1 MIDIATVGWLTMDDI
16 VLLDHSCRPG
26 VLGGGA
32 LYSAIGAQIWSE
44 SVGVH
49 SVTGREV
56 YEDVRTRI
64 AARGLDG
71 EGVGAIDGAGLQLW
85 LLHESETFKRQVPKL
100 NSATAEDM
108 DRGRGPLP
116 EAYRRARGFHVAPQ
130 SPEGT
135 TENVRDAVRAAASA
149 RRDCGYSFG
158 RIHRPPPVRRS
169 RFPARRVRFPSE
181 RAGDRA
187 DLGAVGHWR
196 MAARDRVA
204 PQMPYGREA
213 RRAWISRLRRRER
226 RLDPYASAPGRI
238 LSIRQ
243 APATA
248 IAGAS
253 SRVSRPA
260 GRSPNALRWE
270 PCRRRMLSKPAER
283 SKRNGRATPLVR
295 RGYSACLRR
304 PDMRIRKAVHSHAV

>member
-32 LYSAIGAQIWSE
+32 LYSAIGAQIWSD

-100 NSATAEDM
+100 NSATAEEM

-116 EAYRRARGFHVAPQ
+116 EAYRGARGFHVAPQ
-130 SPEGT
+130 TPG
-135 TENVRDAVRAAASA
+135 RHGRKRA
-149 RRDCGYSFG
+149 RRC
-158 RIHRPPPVRRS
+158 
-169 RFPARRVRFPSE
+169 PS
-181 RAGDRA
+181 
-187 DLGAVGHWR
+187 
-196 MAARDRVA
+196 
-204 PQMPYGREA
+204 
-213 RRAWISRLRRRER
+213 
-226 RLDPYASAPGRI
+226 
-238 LSIRQ
+238 
-243 APATA
+243 
-248 IAGAS
+248 
-253 SRVSRPA
+253 
-260 GRSPNALRWE
+260 
-270 PCRRRMLSKPAER
+270 CRTGPS
-283 SKRNGRATPLVR
+283 
-295 RGYSACLRR
+295 
-304 PDMRIRKAVHSHAV
+304 